1 MEFDP
6 SRKPRMLSFVDR
18 QQSNDRNLDLE
29 RNRRRLLKLGVA
41 SIVAASLPRGP
52 LHAQSAPLSCSP
64 PIPQNHEP
72 SNGGPCPYP
81 IPWLDKNGNHNQSPM
96 ANVELSNIYHFKGK
110 LARCNG
116 FHGIGTDNKGIRLAW
131 GTPSTDYSYMAGEYW
146 AARQPHQT
154 IFSHT

>member
-1 MEFDP
+1 MEFALD
-6 SRKPRMLSFVDR
+6 RKTSVVTLMDR
-18 QQSNDRNLDLE
+18 QHSNNRSSDLE

-41 SIVAASLPRGP
+41 SIVSASLPGGP
-52 LHAQSAPLSCSP
+52 LHAQSAPSSCSP

-96 ANVELSNIYHFKGK
+96 PNVELSNIYHFKGK

-116 FHGIGTDNKGIRLAW
+116 FHGMGTDNKGNRLAW

-146 AARQPHQT
+146 AARQPHQA